1 MTEAYW
7 HLNNCLCNTN
17 NTKQEGVEQM
27 YLTTIAVK
35 NNDEKVKSYIFSE
48 LESIKN
54 NEINITHEEYIAG
67 DTIFIR
73 CWLKEGFMAKIMEP
87 RTCEDLKYSL
97 AEMLCDV
104 IIKNYESKILRK
116 IIKEYCLYLTEFERS
131 QIYESTLRLLEAE
144 DGYKEG
150 FYSQTRRTRIIR
162 KILNYLSAE
171 NIIIIDGFVNFRLN
185 DYIKDLSDIV
195 ERAVEDYITE
205 REYNEFIKLLRY
217 FVEIQDCKI
226 NTVHVIPAKSGG
238 YLLMD
243 SDRRP
248 INCECFEDL
257 KAEMGDSD
265 ISLDDLLISSLI
277 TIAPNKVIIHNRE
290 SFNNKELLKTINN
303 VFFDRIELCRGCDLC
318 GIYKINKELN

>member
-1 MTEAYW
+1 
-7 HLNNCLCNTN
+7 
-17 NTKQEGVEQM
+17 M

-35 NNDEKVKSYIFSE
+35 NNDEKVKNYIFSE
-48 LESIKN
+48 LESIKKN
-54 NEINITHEEYIAG
+54 DINIAHEEYIAG

-87 RTCEDLKYSL
+87 RACEDLKYSL

-104 IIKNYESKILRK
+104 IIKNYESKILKK
-116 IIKEYCLYLTEFERS
+116 IIKEYYLYLTESERS
-131 QIYESTLRLLEAE
+131 RIYESTLKMLEAE
-144 DGYKEG
+144 VGYKDG
-150 FYSQTRRTRIIR
+150 FYTQTRRTRIIR
-162 KILNYLSAE
+162 KLLNYLSAE

-185 DYIKDLSDIV
+185 DYIRDLSDIV

-226 NTVHVIPAKSGG
+226 NIVHVVPAKNGG

-243 SDRRP
+243 SERRQ

-257 KAEMGDSD
+257 RAEIGDND

-277 TIAPNKVIIHNRE
+277 TIAPNKVIIHNSE
-290 SFNNKELLKTINN
+290 SFKNKEILKTISN
-303 VFFDRIELCRGCDLC
+303 VFFDRIELCNGCDLC
-318 GIYKINKELN
+318 STYNINKELN